1 MSHAAIWQQEWLS
14 VLTTAVADALTRR
27 MLRLIYKNV
36 WQWNIQIVVTG
47 STESHGC
54 LLAGVQTSG
63 QKSDAFGRLLCIAT
77 GRVETEEE
85 EEEEKEEVERGRK
98 SAH

>member
-1 MSHAAIWQQEWLS
+1 
-14 VLTTAVADALTRR
+14 
-27 MLRLIYKNV
+27 
-36 WQWNIQIVVTG
+36 
-47 STESHGC
+47 
-54 LLAGVQTSG
+54 
-63 QKSDAFGRLLCIAT
+63 LCIAT